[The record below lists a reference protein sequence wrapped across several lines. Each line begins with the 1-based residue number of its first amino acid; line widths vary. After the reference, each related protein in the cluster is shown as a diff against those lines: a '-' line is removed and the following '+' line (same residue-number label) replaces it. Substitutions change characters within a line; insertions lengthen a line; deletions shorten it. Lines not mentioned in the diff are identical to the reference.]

1 MAYSKRELRKIV
13 KKLEKE
19 RGRHTELVS
28 VYVPAG
34 YELTKVY
41 QHLQEEQ
48 GTAKNIKDAKTRG
61 NVITSVVPS
70 AEGDRESSVRLVSSS
85 YNLQFVGFPVAV
97 FSNNSTAEVNR
108 TSSPDC
114 VASSRMFEIRI

>member
-34 YELTKVY
+34 YDVVKVY

-61 NVITSVVPS
+61 NVITSLDNSVLPPDSGNFVTS
-70 AEGDRESSVRLVSSS
+70 AIS
-85 YNLQFVGFPVAV
+85 
-97 FSNNSTAEVNR
+97 
-108 TSSPDC
+108 
-114 VASSRMFEIRI
+114 